1 MSYENTNGM
10 VWWCV
15 SADDS
20 KKMVN
25 STKNSFCPI
34 PYWDYLLDK
43 KAFSF
48 ISTRKNALVEDKGS
62 GILHVWN

>member
-1 MSYENTNGM
+1 MKIQMAWG
-10 VWWCV
+10 
-15 SADDS
+15 DDVFWQTTQ
-20 KKMVN
+20 KKTVN
-25 STKNSFCPI
+25 STKNTFCPI

-62 GILHVWN
+62 GILHV